1 MNAAQEEELR
11 ITLKDFATLLQ
22 LIGRASSL
30 FIGDQFLKR
39 IQEAHELIKQLIAIA
54 TYSAKNKFYRLQL
67 SEDVRKEF
75 VEV

>member
-1 MNAAQEEELR
+1 MAHKEELR

-22 LIGRASSL
+22 LIGRVSSL

-39 IQEAHELIKQLIAIA
+39 IQEANELVKQLIAIA
-54 TYSAKNKFYRLQL
+54 TYSSKNKFYRLQL
-67 SEDVRKEF
+67 PEDVAKEF